1 LITER
6 DFVDLLWPDSEGDIS
21 LDLDQPVGELSLD
34 VDDEPGPSPVL
45 LRLPEVCLRL
55 GGISKST
62 IYSWLDARSDSY
74 QPAFPRPLKLGAR
87 TVAWVESE
95 LAQFL
100 ASRPRA

>member
-1 LITER
+1 VITER
-6 DFVDLLWPDSEGDIS
+6 DIVDLLWPESEGDIS
-21 LDLDQPVGELSLD
+21 LDLDQPVGEFSLD
-34 VDDEPGPSPVL
+34 LEDEPRPPPVL
-45 LRLPEVCLRL
+45 LRLPEVCERL

-62 IYSWLDARSDSY
+62 IYNWLDSGSDSF

-100 ASRPRA
+100 ATRPRA